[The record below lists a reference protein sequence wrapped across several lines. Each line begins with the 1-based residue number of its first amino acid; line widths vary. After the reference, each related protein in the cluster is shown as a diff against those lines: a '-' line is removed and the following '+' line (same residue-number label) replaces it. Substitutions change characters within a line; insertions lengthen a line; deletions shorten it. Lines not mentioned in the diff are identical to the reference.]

1 MQSIYKPGGA
11 DTRETWFSIATFC
24 IFRPFSLFG
33 SDFQLF
39 KLSCSNSKFC
49 FYPALACL
57 NIQATSNISKI
68 WLIPFVQRVRN
79 LCLLSSLLTLNLK
92 NELEIFNTWFT
103 VLLGISSSRSP
114 RTAWLLS
121 SVGDY
126 VPCQKFAPAKTYRLW
141 PGKFVNYSLLL
152 SLIITKAHLR
162 LCNMGSSPR
171 GSWVSVILCGTSQ
184 IGSQYLIIII
194 ALKIIIAIT
203 IIIYKPFVSR
213 ASWLDQPCHLSPTQC
228 HPPSSPNVIIVI
240 NLIAKTER
248 DWHQRV
254 SILWNS
260 VVL

>member
-1 MQSIYKPGGA
+1 MFVSGFHLRERSTLEECRKGKCVCLRCLENKNAVEMQSIYKPGGA

-24 IFRPFSLFG
+24 TFRPFSLFG

-103 VLLGISSSRSP
+103 VLLGISSGRSP

-126 VPCQKFAPAKTYRLW
+126 VPCQKFAPAKT
-141 PGKFVNYSLLL
+141 
-152 SLIITKAHLR
+152 
-162 LCNMGSSPR
+162 
-171 GSWVSVILCGTSQ
+171 
-184 IGSQYLIIII
+184 
-194 ALKIIIAIT
+194 
-203 IIIYKPFVSR
+203 
-213 ASWLDQPCHLSPTQC
+213 
-228 HPPSSPNVIIVI
+228 
-240 NLIAKTER
+240 
-248 DWHQRV
+248 
-254 SILWNS
+254 
-260 VVL
+260 

>member
-24 IFRPFSLFG
+24 TFRPFSLFG
-33 SDFQLF
+33 SDFQLCR
-39 KLSCSNSKFC
+39 LSWSNLEFC

-57 NIQATSNISKI
+57 NIQATSNISK
-68 WLIPFVQRVRN
+68 F
-79 LCLLSSLLTLNLK
+79 
-92 NELEIFNTWFT
+92 
-103 VLLGISSSRSP
+103 LLGISSSRSP
-114 RTAWLLS
+114 RRAWLLS

-162 LCNMGSSPR
+162 LCNIIRVITKRILSICDTMWYIAYWVTKHLLLYYRHDDHNRHHDHHLQTFCEQSILAGSTLPS
-171 GSWVSVILCGTSQ
+171 
-184 IGSQYLIIII
+184 
-194 ALKIIIAIT
+194 IT
-203 IIIYKPFVSR
+203 NPM
-213 ASWLDQPCHLSPTQC
+213 
-228 HPPSSPNVIIVI
+228 PSS
-240 NLIAKTER
+240 LLAKCNHRHQFNRKNWPIWSER

-260 VVL
+260 IVLQVCSEALVL

>member
-24 IFRPFSLFG
+24 TFRPFSLFG

-68 WLIPFVQRVRN
+68 WLISFVQRVRN
-79 LCLLSSLLTLNLK
+79 LCLLSSLLTLNLE
-92 NELEIFNTWFT
+92 NELNIFNTWFT

-141 PGKFVNYSLLL
+141 PGKFVNYPLLL
-152 SLIITKAHLR
+152 SLIITKAHLW
-162 LCNMGSSPR
+162 LCNIIRVITKRILSICDTMWYIAYWVTISSP
-171 GSWVSVILCGTSQ
+171 L
-184 IGSQYLIIII
+184 
-194 ALKIIIAIT
+194 
-203 IIIYKPFVSR
+203 
-213 ASWLDQPCHLSPTQC
+213 LSP
-228 HPPSSPNVIIVI
+228 SWS
-240 NLIAKTER
+240 
-248 DWHQRV
+248 
-254 SILWNS
+254 
-260 VVL
+260 

>member
-24 IFRPFSLFG
+24 TFRPFSLFG

-68 WLIPFVQRVRN
+68 WLISFVQRVRN
-79 LCLLSSLLTLNLK
+79 LCLLSSLLTLNLE
-92 NELEIFNTWFT
+92 NEVNIFNTWFT

-152 SLIITKAHLR
+152 SLIIMKAHLV
-162 LCNMGSSPR
+162 LCNIIRVITKRILSICDTMWYIAYWVAISSP
-171 GSWVSVILCGTSQ
+171 L
-184 IGSQYLIIII
+184 
-194 ALKIIIAIT
+194 
-203 IIIYKPFVSR
+203 
-213 ASWLDQPCHLSPTQC
+213 LSPSRS
-228 HPPSSPNVIIVI
+228 SSPNLLWAEHLGWVNPAIY
-240 NLIAKTER
+240 
-248 DWHQRV
+248 HQPNA
-254 SILWNS
+254 ILPPRQM
-260 VVL
+260 